1 MPNTSTIS
9 QVLPSFTAAK
19 NGQTST
25 ELKSNSNFNQI
36 LKNEVANK
44 VKKPATNIAKPTTN
58 NQATESASNQKN
70 IAASKEAPP
79 TEKNLSTPDKETEEL
94 ADASLAI
101 SDETNNLI
109 NFVGDLGA
117 FTLADH
123 TNKVDDKLNAS
134 SDSLNA
140 SSINLDASS
149 ININILSDG
158 LNVSSD
164 GLNKSGALPPS
175 TPIAATIALSPA
187 PANNNATGTTL
198 QDNSAENLALA
209 LKPATNA
216 SSTLSANSELD
227 VKPIPIELEQKTK
240 VDTNEL
246 ANLTTERDLADSI
259 QADSTLMAPS
269 PKFDKAIDDVK
280 KQLKTE
286 NKTQQDVKDA
296 VNSSAPPTMISEQL
310 TITSAAAEL
319 KANIASPPVA
329 NNNSLSSTT
338 NKTTGTEEISNQL
351 PEERRVSLNSN
362 ERSASDQFSVDLK
375 VQGQEARQNNVEQN
389 KESIQ
394 KLQSVETPRAES
406 LPASPPIQAPAEA
419 NSIASSSNFIGP
431 RVGTKAWDQAIGQK
445 IVWMVAGGEQSA
457 QLTLNPPDLG
467 PVQIVLSISDSQVD
481 ASFVSSHLD
490 VREAIEAAAPKLR
503 EMMDNA
509 GMSLSGFSVAAQSTP
524 SGNAFTP
531 DGNNRNSGNNQK
543 QGFAANAEDSTP
555 VAAIN
560 KNQSSPKGLVDT
572 FV

>member
-19 NGQTST
+19 SGQTST

-44 VKKPATNIAKPTTN
+44 VKKPPTNIAKSSTN

-79 TEKNLSTPDKETEEL
+79 TEKNLSTADNESDEL
-94 ADASLAI
+94 DNASLAI
-101 SDETNNLI
+101 SDETTNLI
-109 NFVGDLGA
+109 NFVGDLSA
-117 FTLADH
+117 FTVPEL
-123 TNKVDDKLNAS
+123 TNKVDNKLDAS

-140 SSINLDASS
+140 SSVNLDASS
-149 ININILSDG
+149 STILKSDE
-158 LNVSSD
+158 LS
-164 GLNKSGALPPS
+164 PS
-175 TPIAATIALSPA
+175 TSIATAIAISPA
-187 PANNNATGTTL
+187 TANNNATETPL
-198 QDNSAENLALA
+198 LDNAAENLALA
-209 LKPATNA
+209 LKPATDA
-216 SSTLSANSELD
+216 PSTLSANSELD
-227 VKPIPIELEQKTK
+227 FKPTPIALEQKTK
-240 VDTNEL
+240 VDANEL
-246 ANLTTERDLADSI
+246 TKLTSERELADNV

-269 PKFDKAIDDVK
+269 PKFDKVIDDVK
-280 KQLKTE
+280 KQLKNE
-286 NKTQQDVKDA
+286 NKTQQDVNDA
-296 VNSSAPPTMISEQL
+296 MNSNTTPTLISEQL
-310 TITSAAAEL
+310 PITSAAAEL
-319 KANIASPPVA
+319 RANIASPPFA

-338 NKTTGTEEISNQL
+338 NKTTGTEELTNQL

-375 VQGQEARQNNVEQN
+375 VQVQEARQNNVEQN

-394 KLQSVETPRAES
+394 KLQNIETPRAES

-543 QGFAANAEDSTP
+543 QGFAANAEDSAPT
-555 VAAIN
+555 AAIN

>member
-1 MPNTSTIS
+1 MPNTSTLS

-44 VKKPATNIAKPTTN
+44 VKKPPTNIAKPSTN
-58 NQATESASNQKN
+58 NQAAESASSPKS
-70 IAASKEAPP
+70 IVPSKEAPP
-79 TEKNLSTPDKETEEL
+79 TEKNLSTADNESDEL
-94 ADASLAI
+94 DNASLAI

-109 NFVGDLGA
+109 NFVGDLSA
-117 FTLADH
+117 FTLPEH
-123 TNKVDDKLNAS
+123 TTKVDDNPNAS
-134 SDSLNA
+134 SDSLTASSISLDITSVSLNA
-140 SSINLDASS
+140 SSGKLTKSDELSTSTS
-149 ININILSDG
+149 I
-158 LNVSSD
+158 
-164 GLNKSGALPPS
+164 
-175 TPIAATIALSPA
+175 ATEIALSPA

-198 QDNSAENLALA
+198 PDNPAENLALA
-209 LKPATNA
+209 LKPAVDA
-216 SSTLSANSELD
+216 RSTTSAQTELE
-227 VKPIPIELEQKTK
+227 VKPIALEKNTK
-240 VDTNEL
+240 VD
-246 ANLTTERDLADSI
+246 ANQTTSLISERDLADNI

-269 PKFDKAIDDVK
+269 PKFDKVIDDVK
-280 KQLKTE
+280 KQLKNE
-286 NKTQQDVKDA
+286 NKTQQDVNDA
-296 VNSSAPPTMISEQL
+296 MNSNTTPTLISEQPP
-310 TITSAAAEL
+310 ITSAAAES
-319 KANIASPPVA
+319 KASVASPPVA

-338 NKTTGTEEISNQL
+338 NKTTGTEELSNQL

-375 VQGQEARQNNVEQN
+375 VQVQEARQNNVEQN

-394 KLQSVETPRAES
+394 KLQNIETPRAES

-467 PVQIVLSISDSQVD
+467 PVQIVLSISDNQVD

-543 QGFAANAEDSTP
+543 QGFAANAEDSAPT
-555 VAAIN
+555 AAIN